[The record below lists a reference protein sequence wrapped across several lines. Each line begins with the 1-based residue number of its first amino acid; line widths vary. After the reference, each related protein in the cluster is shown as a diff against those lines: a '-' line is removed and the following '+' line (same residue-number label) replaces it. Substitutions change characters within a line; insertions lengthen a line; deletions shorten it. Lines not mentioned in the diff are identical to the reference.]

1 MTGMWSCTVIY
12 NRRMNSFQNPPD
24 EEIRELLLRVR
35 TIAVVGLSPRPN
47 RPSHRV
53 ALHMQRFGYR
63 IVPIRPAVDSVLG
76 EKAYATLGEGPEPID
91 LVDVFRAP
99 EHVDGIV
106 EECLAAQAARDLAA
120 GRRGEYPGG
129 NAGTCRR
136 HDGRHESLRLS
147 GLYGLLRSGAAPVSA
162 LPPAVYLTHGNR

>member
-1 MTGMWSCTVIY
+1 MS
-12 NRRMNSFQNPPD
+12 SFQNPPD

-35 TIAVVGLSPRPN
+35 TTAVVGLRPRPN

-63 IVPIRPAVDSVLG
+63 IVPIRRAVDSVLE
-76 EKAYATLGEGPEPID
+76 EKAYATLGEVPEPID

-106 EECLAAQAARDLAA
+106 EECLALRLPAIWLQDD
-120 GRRGEYPGG
+120 GG
-129 NAGTCRR
+129 NIPAAMRAPGAGKNV
-136 HDGRHESLRLS
+136 G
-147 GLYGLLRSGAAPVSA
+147 
-162 LPPAVYLTHGNR
+162 

>member
-1 MTGMWSCTVIY
+1 V
-12 NRRMNSFQNPPD
+12 NSFQNPPD
-24 EEIRELLLRVR
+24 EEIRELLLRVH

-53 ALHMQRFGYR
+53 ALQMQRFGYR

-76 EKAYATLGEGPEPID
+76 EKAYTTLGKVPEPID

-106 EECLAAQAARDLAA
+106 EECLALKLPAIWLQDGVVNIPAAIRAHAA
-120 GRRGEYPGG
+120 GMMVVMNRCVYRDYMGFFG
-129 NAGTCRR
+129 
-136 HDGRHESLRLS
+136 
-147 GLYGLLRSGAAPVSA
+147 PV
-162 LPPAVYLTHGNR
+162 PRP